1 MLVQKFNGSLQELDV
16 NKINKWVSYSTRNA
30 TRIEW
35 SAIVGQ
41 AHLKLYDGMPTSQIT
56 LALCDACE
64 VLANTAANEDKNYIA
79 AKEYLDAGQELYI
92 PYMLKVAFNTKK
104 SLFGDVE
111 PLGKILKLSDET
123 TLEYRNYSL
132 YQTIQLGISLGKY
145 DKDFAL
151 LSESLINKCED
162 LIDYSRM
169 YNHPLCGLKQLASKY
184 VIKHKKTPFENPQEA
199 FMLISIALAF
209 SDASNGGNTI
219 ESIPYSTKWF
229 VDTVQYYYHY
239 VSNGLTNLPTPSM
252 AGIRSPLKQ
261 FASCTLFPVGDNLT
275 SISQAYDIASKATAA
290 RAGLGMGLGAIRALG
305 SMIRGGE
312 VTHTGLIPFLKVL
325 SGISKSC
332 TQNGVRGGGGTVN
345 LPIWHRDFFDLVML
359 KDISGIEGENRLR
372 QLDYA
377 FHYNIDQLIQLM
389 EDGNLLLMSPHTKFK
404 DKTIYD
410 WFYNV
415 DENGMY
421 DPSTFNEYCKL
432 RLADPTLKHY
442 KDPTLG
448 NGDECYV
455 SAYDV
460 FDALATQMIQTSRMY
475 TFIVD
480 NVNNHSAFLERVE
493 MTNLCVEILQPVF
506 AYDDAR
512 KWMRPEV
519 SLCTLGGIPWGKIKL
534 EDMEHVCMA
543 QLRIL
548 NSKLHI
554 MKGSVIPHTDDSMR
568 RMNVGIGAIDVFH
581 MLAKEVFSKFP
592 KDQWIQE
599 SARVTHTWM
608 EHMQFYLLKAAVELA
623 KQYGACEW
631 FHKTKYSKG
640 ILPIDTYTKSKYVD
654 FPLTRDWEGLR
665 KDIIEYGMR
674 FSLVTAHM
682 PSESS
687 SVVWGFLN
695 SSEPPKAAV
704 IVKGSKSTQVTMMCP
719 ELDLYG
725 DVYPYVWDDHPFDI
739 NDLYF
744 SIAVNLAKFSDQG
757 ISYNTYINYQ
767 KTPRLDQKYLFRI
780 LFARPA
786 LCGIKTTYY
795 VNNNVDSDSSDLV
808 KQQAQVEVEETQ
820 EQIDEDVDDGGCA
833 GGFCTL

>member
-1 MLVQKFNGSLQELDV
+1 
-16 NKINKWVSYSTRNA
+16 
-30 TRIEW
+30 
-35 SAIVGQ
+35 
-41 AHLKLYDGMPTSQIT
+41 
-56 LALCDACE
+56 
-64 VLANTAANEDKNYIA
+64 
-79 AKEYLDAGQELYI
+79 
-92 PYMLKVAFNTKK
+92 
-104 SLFGDVE
+104 
-111 PLGKILKLSDET
+111 
-123 TLEYRNYSL
+123 
-132 YQTIQLGISLGKY
+132 
-145 DKDFAL
+145 
-151 LSESLINKCED
+151 
-162 LIDYSRM
+162 
-169 YNHPLCGLKQLASKY
+169 
-184 VIKHKKTPFENPQEA
+184 
-199 FMLISIALAF
+199 
-209 SDASNGGNTI
+209 
-219 ESIPYSTKWF
+219 
-229 VDTVQYYYHY
+229 
-239 VSNGLTNLPTPSM
+239 
-252 AGIRSPLKQ
+252 
-261 FASCTLFPVGDNLT
+261 
-275 SISQAYDIASKATAA
+275 
-290 RAGLGMGLGAIRALG
+290 
-305 SMIRGGE
+305 
-312 VTHTGLIPFLKVL
+312 
-325 SGISKSC
+325 
-332 TQNGVRGGGGTVN
+332 
-345 LPIWHRDFFDLVML
+345 
-359 KDISGIEGENRLR
+359 
-372 QLDYA
+372 
-377 FHYNIDQLIQLM
+377 
-389 EDGNLLLMSPHTKFK
+389 
-404 DKTIYD
+404 
-410 WFYNV
+410 
-415 DENGMY
+415 
-421 DPSTFNEYCKL
+421 
-432 RLADPTLKHY
+432 
-442 KDPTLG
+442 
-448 NGDECYV
+448 
-455 SAYDV
+455 
-460 FDALATQMIQTSRMY
+460 
-475 TFIVD
+475 
-480 NVNNHSAFLERVE
+480 
-493 MTNLCVEILQPVF
+493 
-506 AYDDAR
+506 
-512 KWMRPEV
+512 
-519 SLCTLGGIPWGKIKL
+519 LCTLGGIPWGKIKL

-592 KDQWIQE
+592 KEQWIQE

-719 ELDLYG
+719 DLHLYG

-767 KTPRLDQKYLFRI
+767 KTPRLDQKYLFKI

-795 VNNNVDSDSSDLV
+795 VNNNVDSDNSDLV
-808 KQQAQVEVEETQ
+808 KQQVQVESQETE
-820 EQIDEDVDDGGCA
+820 EQIDEDIDDGGCA